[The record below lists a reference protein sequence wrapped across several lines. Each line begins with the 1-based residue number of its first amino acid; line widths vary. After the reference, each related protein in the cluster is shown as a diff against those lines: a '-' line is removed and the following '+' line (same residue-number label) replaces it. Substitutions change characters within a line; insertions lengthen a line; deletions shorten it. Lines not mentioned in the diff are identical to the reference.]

1 MKKLIFVGLVVLLG
15 TACTSSGGFDGSA
28 HSVGGSTAGM
38 VAKAVDGE
46 ISPGF
51 PGNPVEVTPRTPD
64 NGEPSSPI
72 DKTPETPDED
82 RDGGWNTPTDD
93 APDWGVKPKN
103 PKPEQPIEDDKNPGD
118 IVDGDWG
125 APIGRDPRPEAP
137 TEDVDGDWG
146 QERPSDN
153 PPGDDDNG
161 QGGGDGNGGQ
171 GGQNGGGSGQGGHG
185 GAQIDDRMERDSSG
199 GIGGGQ
205 GNRSST
211 DNRMER
217 QPERPT
223 AGRPS
228 DNREA
233 NRRDRDHSRDRNGN
247 ATGRSV
253 DGRGRVEHF

>member
-15 TACTSSGGFDGSA
+15 TACTSSGGFDGLA

-118 IVDGDWG
+118 I
-125 APIGRDPRPEAP
+125 
-137 TEDVDGDWG
+137 VDGDWG